1 MGNYT
6 IFETFENS
14 RGSRQ
19 ARNFTTDVPKILD
32 LKSSFEQIF
41 SENQRWVPLFHQVHN
56 GSFQGYAIKSSHHA
70 NFYLI
75 NVCNNRHA
83 TSSVFNISFLLTTK
97 SSNTQ
102 QSMEWHNNYEQY
114 WIRCTGSSVSS
125 QVIYMKYA
133 ILKSSLAHDKKK
145 ATLWD
150 CSTMLI

>member
-1 MGNYT
+1 MSSGRELSSEWSHHRISSTYSKNRVT
-6 IFETFENS
+6 LQNS
-14 RGSRQ
+14 IKHSGSERV
-19 ARNFTTDVPKILD
+19 NPK
-32 LKSSFEQIF
+32 
-41 SENQRWVPLFHQVHN
+41 LFHQVHY
-56 GSFQGYAIKSSHHA
+56 GSFQGHAIKSSHHA
-70 NFYLI
+70 NFYL
-75 NVCNNRHA
+75 NVCNNRDA
-83 TSSVFNISFLLTTK
+83 TSLVFNISFLLTTK

-114 WIRCTGSSVSS
+114 WIRCTGTSVSS

>member
-1 MGNYT
+1 M
-6 IFETFENS
+6 FENPR
-14 RGSRQ
+14 RGRQ
-19 ARNFTTDVPKILD
+19 ARNFTTNVPKMLD

-70 NFYLI
+70 NFYL
-75 NVCNNRHA
+75 NVCNTKDA
-83 TSSVFNISFLLTTK
+83 TSLVFNISFLLTTK

-114 WIRCTGSSVSS
+114 WIRCPGSSVSS
-125 QVIYMKYA
+125 QVIYMKYP